1 VQTTRSGGEKKPWPK
16 SKTDHRQDPKTGYGN
31 MGQGL
36 EKAPLAG
43 FFQEFGNCH
52 LFQIFPGGDIA
63 AELMNNQGNQKQAQ
77 KSADDATNGRRY
89 TYAFQ
94 VFEKG
99 KPISETDREK
109 KLRHDRIGEAE
120 VAVVVFEDRGD
131 FPEVPKVVDK
141 RHRQNGPA
149 PKLVE
154 GNDPLRSGNR

>member
-1 VQTTRSGGEKKPWPK
+1 M
-16 SKTDHRQDPKTGYGN
+16 DD
-31 MGQGL
+31 
-36 EKAPLAG
+36 
-43 FFQEFGNCH
+43 
-52 LFQIFPGGDIA
+52 
-63 AELMNNQGNQKQAQ
+63 QGNQEQAN
-77 KSADDATNGRRY
+77 KSAEDATNRVRNAK
-89 TYAFQ
+89 TFE
-94 VFEKG
+94 VFEEG
-99 KPISETDREK
+99 EPISETNGEK